1 MKRFVLILLAVCLLL
16 GCIVGY
22 VAAKSGAGDTEAP
35 AEVSEPEPVIAP
47 TASEAE
53 ETEEVTGQASQE
65 PEAVPFRGIDYEAI
79 RALHE
84 PDEIAGDVDGRE
96 VTWNE
101 YFYWLHS
108 MGVQAEQYIQ
118 TLAMYGQS
126 ISWTDKLNA
135 DSEQTFAEY
144 VIELAQDSVIQ
155 LNTVEAVAEES
166 GAVLTAENEA
176 ELAEQLK
183 EAIVSVCGEGASE
196 EDFNARLEQ
205 EYVSREMYD
214 RINRAN
220 YLFQNTFDALYGRD
234 GADVSEET
242 ALAFLEEKGYLG
254 AAHILFAT
262 VDLNTFEP
270 LDDAVIEQKLQQA
283 ESVSA
288 ELRGIKDVSER
299 ASRFAELKEQ
309 YCEDTGKTTFP
320 DGYLFT
326 SGTMVPEFEDGVNAL
341 EEYEVSEPI
350 LSSFG
355 YHVIMRLPLSAEMT
369 MDYSEA
375 GTPLTAR
382 ALYANE
388 EFNKLMTGRLEE
400 SVFTLLDGFELDLT
414 EYLK

>member
-47 TASEAE
+47 TVSEAE